1 MKKKDMKKFAEA
13 SQAFVNEIQME
24 RNEITE
30 DWLHKEIQC
39 NVCHDVAGVL
49 IDPHRWGM
57 YMKGKLVQDV
67 WPEAGPVY
75 REQMIGL
82 RSGYHVCD
90 LCWDSMGNDYED

>member
-1 MKKKDMKKFAEA
+1 
-13 SQAFVNEIQME
+13 ME

-30 DWLHKEIQC
+30 DWLHKEIKC
-39 NVCHDVAGVL
+39 NVCNDVAGVL
-49 IDPHRWGM
+49 VDPHRWDI